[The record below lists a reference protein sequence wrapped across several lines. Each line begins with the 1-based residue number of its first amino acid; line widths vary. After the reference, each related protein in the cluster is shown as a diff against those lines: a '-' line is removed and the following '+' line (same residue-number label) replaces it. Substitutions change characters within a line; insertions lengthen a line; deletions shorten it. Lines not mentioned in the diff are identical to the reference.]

1 MGIGM
6 LTYPLVDAEHVWRIM
21 IPALIC
27 GTGHSL
33 MFHTGTSLI
42 LESFPSKVRGTG
54 SSLSLTMLDVGLI
67 AGAPVLGSI
76 ADRHGYDW
84 LFIAVGASC
93 FLVGAIYAWSSIPVW
108 RARREELEGR
118 AVDVA

>member
-1 MGIGM
+1 
-6 LTYPLVDAEHVWRIM
+6 M

-33 MFHTGTSLI
+33 MFHTGTSLV
-42 LESFPSKVRGTG
+42 LESFPSSVRGTG

-76 ADRHGYDW
+76 ADRFGYDW
-84 LFIAVGASC
+84 LFITVGTSCFVVGA
-93 FLVGAIYAWSSIPVW
+93 VYAWSSIPVW
-108 RARREELEGR
+108 RARRAELEEVEAPV